1 MLCQEVRGFMRGRR
15 RKSEQVPFSRERRA
29 SINMF
34 ACLPYRT
41 AVSRS
46 TLKNRVRGSS
56 SHAAHDAT
64 LKIDAEDAC
73 QRLSPVHIRCGRV
86 SSSRNAIDEPA
97 YARRVGND

>member
-15 RKSEQVPFSRERRA
+15 RKSEQVPFSREPRA

-34 ACLPYRT
+34 ACLPHRT
-41 AVSRS
+41 VSRS
-46 TLKNRVRGSS
+46 TLENRVRGSS
-56 SHAAHDAT
+56 LHAAHDAT

-97 YARRVGND
+97 YARRVRND